1 MTQRKFLFGD
11 KWLYYKVYCGKKTA
25 ETILTKLIQ
34 PLVKTL
40 FERHLIEKWFF
51 IRYAD
56 PQSHLRIRFLLSNN
70 NYVGEVNSLF
80 NKYLKEYFE
89 NGFIWNI
96 QTSVYNRE
104 LERYGYSTISNAE
117 DFFFLDSQICLQAL
131 SIVQNDETQFLFSL
145 KYIDTILTSFQFNLK
160 RKLQFA
166 KEHLESFKHEFNA
179 DKQLN
184 KQLNIKYQKL
194 RPTILSFF
202 SLNNDSFKGYY
213 DLIDID
219 SLHNIADSVLKKLP
233 TENISLDDLLS
244 SYIHMTVNRLFRDKQ
259 RLHEL
264 VCYSCLQKYYQLK
277 ISTNE

>member
-1 MTQRKFLFGD
+1 MSQRKFLFGD

-25 ETILTKLIQ
+25 DTILIEIIQ
-34 PLVKTL
+34 PLIKTL
-40 FERHLIEKWFF
+40 FEKGLIEKWFF

-56 PQSHLRIRFLLSNN
+56 PQSHLRIRFLLSND
-70 NYVGEVNSLF
+70 NYIGEVNLLF

-104 LERYGYSTISNAE
+104 LERYGYSTISDAE
-117 DFFFLDSQICLQAL
+117 DFFFFDSQLCLQAL
-131 SIVQNDETQFLFSL
+131 SIIQNDETQFLFSL
-145 KYIDTILTSFQFNLK
+145 KYIDTILDSFGFTLD

-166 KEHLESFKHEFNA
+166 KELLESFKQEFNA

-194 RPTILSFF
+194 RPAILIFF
-202 SLNNDSFKGYY
+202 NLNNESFKSYY
-213 DLIDID
+213 DLIDIN
-219 SLHNIADSVLKKLP
+219 SMQNIADSVLKKLP
-233 TENISLDDLLS
+233 KENISLDDLLS
-244 SYIHMTVNRLFRDKQ
+244 SYIHMIVNRLFRDKQ

-264 VCYSCLQKYYQLK
+264 VCYSCLLKYYQLK
-277 ISTNE
+277 KSTNE

>member
-25 ETILTKLIQ
+25 DTILTELIQ
-34 PLVKTL
+34 PLIKTL
-40 FERHLIEKWFF
+40 FEKDLIEKWFF

-56 PQSHLRIRFLLSNN
+56 PQSHLRIRFLLTND
-70 NYVGEVNSLF
+70 NYIGEVNLLF
-80 NKYLKEYFE
+80 NKHLKEYFE

-96 QTSVYNRE
+96 QTSVYNRD
-104 LERYGYSTISNAE
+104 LERYGYATISDAE
-117 DFFFLDSQICLQAL
+117 DFFFFDSQLCLQAL
-131 SIVQNDETQFLFSL
+131 SIIQNDETQFLFSL
-145 KYIDTILTSFQFNLK
+145 KYIDTILDSFGFTLD

-166 KEHLESFKHEFNA
+166 KELLESFKQEFNA

-194 RPTILSFF
+194 RPAILNFF
-202 SLNNDSFKGYY
+202 NLNNESFKSYY
-213 DLIDID
+213 DLIDIN
-219 SLHNIADSVLKKLP
+219 STQNIANSILKKLP
-233 TENISLDDLLS
+233 KENLSLEDLLS

-277 ISTNE
+277 ISTNG